1 MKPSAEQKPLRI
13 LIFAKAPI
21 AGFAKTRLAPVLGDE
36 GAAALAAQLL
46 TRTVNEAIAANIG
59 RVELCVVSDHHQ
71 FQWDLLKLPA
81 NLIWSQQGE
90 GDLGQKMSSAAQRV
104 LKQETDQD
112 QSVLIIGTDCP
123 MLDADMLRLAAQKL
137 SQSDVCLGPVSDGGY
152 ALLGM
157 NQFDA
162 SLFTNIPWSTDQVA
176 QLTRDKVAA
185 LNWTLQELP
194 VMNDIDE
201 PDDLQW
207 LPEDMVFARYKQSA
221 TSAATGRV
229 KAL

>member
-1 MKPSAEQKPLRI
+1 MSFLQQKPLRI
-13 LIFAKAPI
+13 VIFAKAPI

-46 TRTVNEAIAANIG
+46 TRTVNEAISANIG
-59 RVELCVVSDHHQ
+59 SVELCVVSDHHQ
-71 FQWDLLKLPA
+71 FQWGLLNLPA
-81 NLIWSQQGE
+81 DLIWSQQGE
-90 GDLGQKMSSAAQRV
+90 GDLGQKMSRAAQRV
-104 LKQETDQD
+104 LKQETDKD

-137 SQSDVCLGPVSDGGY
+137 SQADVCLGPVSDGGY

-162 SLFTNIPWSTDQVA
+162 SVFTDIPWSTDQVA
-176 QLTRDKVAA
+176 RLTRGKVAA

-194 VMNDIDE
+194 IMNDIDE

-207 LPEDMVFARYKQSA
+207 LPEDMVFAPYKQSVA
-221 TSAATGRV
+221 SAASDTV